1 MMEKIDIRGI
11 PFDNV
16 TMDEA
21 ASLVEKRL
29 GAGQKTAVF
38 TPNAEIV
45 QSCIE
50 SEEILRTVRFADV
63 ILPDGIGVVKAAK
76 ILGTPLKEKVPGVE
90 LGERLFSDLAKTGN
104 TFFILGGK
112 PGVAEDAAKNISEK
126 YGTHFAGCRDGY
138 FEKSGAES
146 DSVVNEIVS
155 SGADVLIVCLGFPA
169 QEKWIKE
176 NFSKLEN
183 VKLALALGGSVD
195 VWAGRVRRAPKLFI
209 KLGLEWLWRL
219 IRQPSRLGRMM
230 KLPKFYLGMKKYKK
244 QLEKE
249 QLS

>member
-1 MMEKIDIRGI
+1 MEKIDIRGI

-21 ASLVEKRL
+21 ASLVEERL
-29 GAGQKTAVF
+29 AAGQKTAVF

-45 QSCIE
+45 QAAIE
-50 SEEILRTVRFADV
+50 DAAYLRTVNFADV
-63 ILPDGIGVVKAAK
+63 ILPDGIGIIKAAK
-76 ILGTPLKEKVPGVE
+76 ILETPLKEKVPGVE
-90 LGERLFSDLAKTGN
+90 FGERLFSDLAKTN
-104 TFFILGGK
+104 HTFFILGGK

-126 YGTHFAGCRDGY
+126 YGTRFAGCRDGY
-138 FEKSGAES
+138 FGKSGAES
-146 DSVVNEIVS
+146 DSVVAEINS
-155 SGADVLIVCLGFPA
+155 SGADILYVCLGFPA
-169 QEKWIKE
+169 QEKWLE
-176 NFSKLEN
+176 ANFSKLEN
-183 VKLALALGGSVD
+183 AKLALALGGSVD

-209 KLGLEWLWRL
+209 KLGVEWLWRL

-244 QLEKE
+244 QLNKK

>member
-1 MMEKIDIRGI
+1 MDKIDIRGI

-16 TMDEA
+16 TMEEA
-21 ASLVEKRL
+21 LALLTERL
-29 GAGQKTAVF
+29 NEGERTVVF

-45 QSCIE
+45 QAAIE
-50 SEEILRTVRFADV
+50 DEEYLRTVNFADV
-63 ILPDGIGVVKAAK
+63 ILPDGIGVVKAAR

-90 LGERLFSDLAKTGN
+90 LGEKLFESLSDRA
-104 TFFILGGK
+104 FFILGGK
-112 PGVAEDAAKNISEK
+112 PGVAQDAAKNMADK
-126 YGTHFAGCRDGY
+126 YGTNFAGCRDGY
-138 FEKSGAES
+138 FEKEGAES
-146 DSVVNEIVS
+146 DGVIEQINS
-155 SGADVLIVCLGFPA
+155 SGADVLTVCLGFPA
-169 QEKWIKE
+169 QDRWLEA

-209 KLGLEWLWRL
+209 KLGVEWLWRL

-244 QLEKE
+244 KKAQ
-249 QLS
+249 